1 MKKTARH
8 TALTAL
14 LRVTGKGG
22 YSNLVLDS
30 LLRQNGLDRQ
40 DSAFAGVL
48 FYGTLERLLT
58 LDYVIAQHASRPMSA
73 LSREVQGILRLGVYQ
88 LLYLDGV
95 PDSAAVNES
104 VNLAKAFRQGAGA
117 AGFVNAVLRS
127 VIRDGSRVRLPERE
141 KDPAYYLQIKY
152 SAPQWLVKLLADS
165 YGEAACERFLA
176 RSIGRPPVTA
186 RVNTLRTDAA
196 GLADAL
202 AREGVRCLETPVA
215 DAVLLENTG
224 GVEAL
229 EAYQAGLFHV
239 QDTACQLCCEALDP
253 QPGET
258 VLDLCS
264 APGGKAFTLAERM
277 RGQGRVIAC
286 DLHEKRVNLIRQAAA
301 RLGLPNIEAFANDAS
316 KHNPDM
322 PQADRILCDVPCSGL
337 GIIRRKPEIKYK
349 EAADFAPLPAVQ
361 YRILETAA
369 HYLKPGGLLVYSTCT
384 VNPAENEQVVD
395 RFLQGHAAFEAQPL
409 SGLLAA
415 GGQGGR
421 ITLLGDI
428 ADSDGFFI
436 AALKRTR

>member
-22 YSNLVLDS
+22 FSNLVLDS
-30 LLRQNGLDRQ
+30 LIRQNGLDRQ

-58 LDYVIAQHASRPMSA
+58 LDYVIAQHASRPISA

-117 AGFVNAVLRS
+117 AGFVNAVLRG

-152 SAPQWLVKLLADS
+152 SAPQWLVKLLADN

-196 GLADAL
+196 GLAHAL

-215 DAVLLENTG
+215 DAVLLEKTG
-224 GVEAL
+224 GIEAL
-229 EAYQAGLFHV
+229 EAYRAGLFHV

-277 RGQGRVIAC
+277 RGRGRVIAC
-286 DLHEKRVNLIRQAAA
+286 DLHEKRVNLIRQAAE
-301 RLGLPNIEAFANDAS
+301 RLGLSNVDTFANDAA
-316 KHNPDM
+316 KLNPDM

-349 EAADFAPLPAVQ
+349 QAEDFAPLPAVQ
-361 YRILETAA
+361 YRILENSA

-395 RFLQGHAAFEAQPL
+395 RFLRAHAEFEAAPL

-415 GGQGGR
+415 GGQSGR

>member
-1 MKKTARH
+1 MKKSARH

-22 YSNLVLDS
+22 FSNLVLDS
-30 LLRQNGLDRQ
+30 LIRQNGLDRQ

-48 FYGTLERLLT
+48 FYGALERLLT
-58 LDYVIAQHASRPMSA
+58 LDYVIAQHTSRPASS

-141 KDPAYYLQIKY
+141 NDPLYYLQVKY

-165 YGEAACERFLA
+165 YGEAACEGFLA

-196 GLADAL
+196 GLSEAL
-202 AREGVRCLETPVA
+202 AREGVRCLDTPVA
-215 DAVLLENTG
+215 DAVRLENTG
-224 GVEAL
+224 SIEAL
-229 EAYQAGLFHV
+229 AAYRAGLFHV

-277 RGQGRVIAC
+277 EGRGRVVAC
-286 DLHEKRVNLIRQAAA
+286 DLHEKRVNLIRQAAE

-316 KHNPDM
+316 KWNPDM
-322 PQADRILCDVPCSGL
+322 PSADRILCDVPCSGL

-369 HYLKPGGLLVYSTCT
+369 RYLKPGGLLVYSTCT
-384 VNPAENEQVVD
+384 VAPAENGQVAD
-395 RFLQGHAAFEAQPL
+395 RFLQEHADFEAQPL
-409 SGLLAA
+409 AGLLAA
-415 GGQGGR
+415 SGRSGR

-436 AALKRTR
+436 AAFKRAR